1 MRKYLIFS
9 TLIIIGLIMTF
20 IIYSSI
26 YGIKTERFN
35 NLILDKIKN
44 YDSNLS
50 LDINDVFLKLDIHE
64 KTIKINTENAKL
76 NYNNN
81 FIDLSKIDINL
92 DILKVIKKEN
102 PIKTIK
108 ILTKKNKISKITN
121 FLNSYKF
128 SLQRLIVYNQIKDG
142 FIEAEIIINNIENS
156 KAGLTYNINGKISE
170 GKLNLL
176 NNIKIKDINFLFN
189 IEDKK
194 YSIQKTNFKYEEI
207 YFSSQK
213 ILIEKLEKNYEIT
226 GDLVNNEGLIDPNF
240 ISKLFKINLDI
251 LQNRKILAS
260 INNKFKFKINSKN
273 KIKDLNLN
281 SKINFKEI
289 FTNKKIQNLISL
301 KNGNIVSIYKKNN
314 LNIEIDSGYSFLKDD
329 YKNSEKD
336 KIKIKIDKR
345 NNKDFKIEAFIANE
359 NNIVNSNE
367 LLNYFKNSN
376 KIIKNQDLVFG
387 SQNKINFSINEKSKI
402 KNLTIKSKLNIEQ
415 VLVDYK
421 SSRLKKIFSDFD
433 NVIKLKNTLVDID
446 FSKNRTKIISKGDYS
461 FKNKYDKFN
470 FEIVNN
476 NNDLI
481 FDTIVEINA
490 SPIILEDINYKKKKN
505 ILSKIKFRGIYYKN
519 KKIKFENIYLSES
532 QNNFS
537 LSNLYLTKN
546 FKIID
551 VDKLQLNYVN
561 INDKNNQLK
570 IFKENKKF
578 KLYSENFDGK
588 SIIVNLLKGDSKN
601 SILKKF
607 KNFNSEIILNLNHFF
622 IDDKDYLKNIRG
634 NIIIE
639 KNNVKFANIFSKL
652 NNKHDFNIN
661 IKTNSKNEK
670 ITNVIIDKPE
680 PFVKHYKF
688 IKGFSDGNL
697 SYNSIEKNGVSKSK
711 LKIFDFK
718 VKEVP
723 VLAKILTLASLQ
735 GIADLLTGE
744 GIRFNDFEMDYES
757 SKNLT
762 EIKEIYAI
770 GPAISILMSG
780 YIEKETLISL
790 RGTLVPAT
798 TVNKTIAKIPL
809 IGELLV
815 GKKTGE
821 GVFGVSFKI
830 KGPPKDLKTTVNPI
844 KTLTPRFITRT
855 LEKLKKN

>member
-81 FIDLSKIDINL
+81 FINLSKIDINL

-108 ILTKKNKISKITN
+108 ISTKKNKISKITN

-176 NNIKIKDINFLFN
+176 NNIKIKDINFIFN

-207 YFSSQK
+207 YFSSQE

-537 LSNLYLTKN
+537 LSNLYLAKN

>member
-1 MRKYLIFS
+1 
-9 TLIIIGLIMTF
+9 MTF